1 MFLGLD
7 LGTSSLKALL
17 VDGDQRAV
25 GAASAPMTV
34 QRPAPGYSEQDPEDW
49 WRALEGV
56 MAALREPYLL
66 ELPSLYLITRSK
78 LSREISTNY
87 HKPQDP
93 PKAFNKNGPLRLH
106 FQHLDRLSAPST
118 A

>member
-1 MFLGLD
+1 MP
-7 LGTSSLKALL
+7 TKKP
-17 VDGDQRAV
+17 Q
-25 GAASAPMTV
+25 
-34 QRPAPGYSEQDPEDW
+34 
-49 WRALEGV
+49 
-56 MAALREPYLL
+56 REPYLL